1 MVDFK
6 QVLQKVIDENCTDA
20 HFKPGALPL
29 IRRVKDLEAAG
40 ENPVTA
46 EDTERILKETLPE
59 SKREKF
65 YRQQEMDYAYAF
77 SDDIRFRVNAHF
89 HLGTIALAFRLCR
102 TDILSFESLRLPPV
116 IRELAELERGLVLVT
131 GITGSGKSTTLATMV
146 NHINEHRRD
155 HIVTIED
162 PIEFIHKDKMSLV
175 TQREIGLDTS
185 TFLEALKRTLRQDP
199 DVILIGEMRDRE
211 TIRTAMSAAETGHL
225 VFSTLHVVKA
235 AMAVDRILSFFDGA
249 EQTQVRLQL
258 SMNLQGVISQRL
270 MPSADRSFILPALE
284 IMIGTPTVRKLIHD
298 GKTRDLPQ
306 AIQNR
311 EGGMQTLN
319 QHLVD
324 LVRSKMITLEDA
336 MDTSD
341 NPPALRRNLEGG
353 FAGGDREA
361 IIGGGF

>member
-1 MVDFK
+1 MVDFRK
-6 QVLQKVIDENCTDA
+6 VLKKVIDENCTDA

-29 IRRVKDLEAAG
+29 IRRVKELEPVDDGA
-40 ENPVTA
+40 VTA
-46 EDTERILKETLPE
+46 EQTQHILEETLPE
-59 SKREKF
+59 RKRERFFK
-65 YRQQEMDYAYAF
+65 QQEMDYAYAY
-77 SDDIRFRVNAHF
+77 SDQFRFRVNAHF
-89 HLGTIALAFRLCR
+89 HLGQVALSFRLCR
-102 TDILSFESLRLPPV
+102 TDILSFEALRLPPV
-116 IRELAELERGLVLVT
+116 IRQLAELERGLVLVT

-146 NHINEHRRD
+146 NHINERRRC

-175 TQREIGLDTS
+175 TQREVGLDTS
-185 TFLEALKRTLRQDP
+185 SFLEALKRTLRQDP

-211 TIRTAMSAAETGHL
+211 TIRTAISAAETGHL

-249 EQTQVRLQL
+249 EQHQIRLQM

-270 MPSADRSFILPALE
+270 VTSADNTFILPALE

-298 GKTRDLPQ
+298 GNTRDLPQ

-319 QHLVD
+319 QHLVN
-324 LVRSKMITLEDA
+324 LVRSGVISIEEA
-336 MDTSD
+336 MKNSD
-341 NPPALRRNLEGG
+341 NASALRRNLEGG
-353 FAGGDREA
+353 FAGGDKEA
-361 IIGGGF
+361 ILAGGF